1 MHKKVVGQNLYG
13 WVMLKLTCFLIIP
26 TLAGV
31 MVLGDII
38 IMLFTNQF
46 IPLLSALTL
55 FYTIYRFFSGYQ
67 YIHSSIGDD
76 VMYLRL
82 DEMEYSAI
90 YSAFS
95 IISPNNYELQVFRT
109 LGASSDAALSVDTRN
124 KVATIYLREEVFQVL
139 KVSEE
144 YSAVILP
151 QIVKEAYS
159 WFKYNS
165 VASTVHFDGMIDS
178 VERVRIN
185 QTSEMKNDNS
195 LRTGVL
201 VGAIAGGVSGAALGG
216 VVGAGAKTTKGAP
229 VALFMIFALAG
240 LVYFLSISFL
250 LWFFQFPY
258 NRKIS
263 RELKDRFYQP
273 VMNGKEKKE
282 IRKIKRQAD
291 SYPRELSDNDD
302 DYSKDRG
309 WILVV

>member
-55 FYTIYRFFSGYQ
+55 FYTIYRFFSGCQ

-240 LVYFLSISFL
+240 LVYFLSILFL

>member
-1 MHKKVVGQNLYG
+1 
-13 WVMLKLTCFLIIP
+13 
-26 TLAGV
+26 
-31 MVLGDII
+31 
-38 IMLFTNQF
+38 
-46 IPLLSALTL
+46 
-55 FYTIYRFFSGYQ
+55 
-67 YIHSSIGDD
+67 
-76 VMYLRL
+76 
-82 DEMEYSAI
+82 
-90 YSAFS
+90 
-95 IISPNNYELQVFRT
+95 
-109 LGASSDAALSVDTRN
+109 
-124 KVATIYLREEVFQVL
+124 
-139 KVSEE
+139 
-144 YSAVILP
+144 
-151 QIVKEAYS
+151 
-159 WFKYNS
+159 
-165 VASTVHFDGMIDS
+165 MIDS